1 MTTTLK
7 DFDRPLPPL
16 REEEEDEEECEQVHA
31 SRAVLGVT
39 EEELTIQTTT
49 RNEFLSEEGKEEK
62 RDIFLENTTEEA
74 TSTPPKKKNKEE
86 VNEVKEEEHRTHVNP
101 ILLLRD
107 DDWLDAPDAIA
118 SSPETETKTRGGVA
132 ETKPA
137 RMETEEEEEKKKK
150 KNDDDGSDDASKKRK
165 LEEIE
170 NEEEEEEEE
179 EEEDV
184 LIETNHRR
192 VFLSDAGPE
201 LVHLKEND
209 VGYEWLCADI
219 WVRTKVWHAT
229 TTNEKRRALEF
240 RRLDEKGET
249 VPFPSCSRTGE
260 YEHGTSAASLRSNNA
275 VYRFIERNKEA
286 YEKGRMVGQIVK
298 RRIAKKSDGEHERG
312 VAFADPK
319 DLEEMERK
327 GKKKKM
333 MMREKEPAAA
343 KTEKRTTK
351 STTAKSNEKHS
362 KEEKD
367 VAKSSTRCSIR
378 TNHATVSTEED
389 PPDPVKKGSIQRE
402 LTHVFADIWGVR
414 VGAET
419 RNDID
424 FLRLDAN
431 GEHMNFPNCNR
442 TGEYR
447 KGESQSKL
455 RSYKSVL
462 LFIKRNLK
470 AYRNGKMSPKSALIA
485 SKTATTTTIT
495 KKKTSVG
502 IQTTEMDDERE
513 DKDKETKAQN
523 SPSLPPHLPP
533 WEGREPPTVTVIGAG
548 PAGLSAAKL
557 LQNHG
562 LKVVVL
568 ESRDRAGGRCW
579 SYDMKALPE
588 HDLPAITV
596 DLGAAYV
603 HGCHTFNVLY
613 VIAQENKIK
622 LDQSS
627 GGYSAGWGE
636 YAPWY
641 DITKGGRIKERDVKN
656 AFRIVRKV
664 EECMFSEAREDAIKS
679 VQAADEW
686 EREKK
691 QRRSNGLYGANGE
704 RAAKNMSTE
713 TLLFVAPSSVK
724 EEEEEEDKTKA
735 TDPYSSHSEDLRF
748 AYGESLYETK
758 RQHLLE
764 EKSSAPPPPPP
775 TATDTLILSNERR
788 ANEIKNTDEPIEDAF
803 KRAYELYFSDKDM
816 KYQMPREDII
826 ESVKTINWGYVAPT
840 SQVSTNIVRT
850 FYRERVQA
858 EETLEADKNK
868 IVTNVEAKNG
878 WIYTTTSTPPREEG
892 NERENDDDKEEE
904 EKVVIEEKA
913 RDAPEKKNV
922 KKKKKKTQ
930 KNVKEPKVATR
941 NVKNKD
947 NGGEDLEFKGS
958 LGDGLVVGGYREL
971 LINRAAE
978 GLDVRFEKKVRKI
991 HEVANTEE
999 NTRHLST
1006 SDGCVLTDTDA
1017 SAKKEK
1023 EAEEEDVGM
1032 KIYSDVVP
1040 SSFSNENAKDVGT
1053 TTKTEDDDKSLL
1065 YRKKKCV
1072 VETESGEQF
1081 QSDFVVCTVPLGVL
1095 QRDVIDFHPSLSAKK
1110 QRAIHAVGMGTENK
1124 VILRF
1129 AQKFWPNFKYIQ
1141 CNDYRYRFLNYE
1153 PFGKKGTIVAHCA
1166 PPYAHEYENQT
1177 DEEIVKTVCK
1187 VMQTMF
1193 RVKPEMMPK
1202 PVDYLVT
1209 RWLQD
1214 ENSFGAY
1221 SYMKVGA
1228 TYSDV
1233 RALSEPEFEAKTLFF
1248 AGEGCSISGAQ
1259 CVHGAVLSGQ
1269 EQACKILQLGNV
1281 DINPDLALG
1290 KRVGIPADATREWMQ
1305 CSKCSKWR
1313 KLPELVFPD
1322 ELEEKWECSYGG
1334 VWNEKLERLGCDAAE
1349 DEDDS
1354 DSE

>member
-7 DFDRPLPPL
+7 DFDRPPPL
-16 REEEEDEEECEQVHA
+16 REEDDDDENNERVHAA
-31 SRAVLGVT
+31 SRAVSGT
-39 EEELTIQTTT
+39 REEEPTIQTTT
-49 RNEFLSEEGKEEK
+49 RNEFLSEGKEEK
-62 RDIFLENTTEEA
+62 RDIFLENTTDA

-86 VNEVKEEEHRTHVNP
+86 EEVKEEENRKHVNP
-101 ILLLRD
+101 ILGRD
-107 DDWLDAPDAIA
+107 DDWLGAPDAIA
-118 SSPETETKTRGGVA
+118 SPETETKTRGGVA

-137 RMETEEEEEKKKK
+137 PMETEEEEEEEEKKKK

-170 NEEEEEEEE
+170 NEVEEEEEE

-298 RRIAKKSDGEHERG
+298 RRIAKKSDGERERG

-333 MMREKEPAAA
+333 MMKEKEPAAA
-343 KTEKRTTK
+343 KIEKRTTK

-455 RSYKSVL
+455 RSYKSVV
-462 LFIKRNLK
+462 LFIKRNFK

-485 SKTATTTTIT
+485 SKTTTTTT

-513 DKDKETKAQN
+513 DKDRETKAQN

-748 AYGESLYETK
+748 AYGESLGHHRE
-758 RQHLLE
+758 RQDDQLG
-764 EKSSAPPPPPP
+764 
-775 TATDTLILSNERR
+775 IR
-788 ANEIKNTDEPIEDAF
+788 
-803 KRAYELYFSDKDM
+803 
-816 KYQMPREDII
+816 
-826 ESVKTINWGYVAPT
+826 APT

-904 EKVVIEEKA
+904 EKGVIEEKA

-930 KNVKEPKVATR
+930 KNVKEPKVAAR

-991 HEVANTEE
+991 HEVVNTEE
-999 NTRHLST
+999 NARHLST
-1006 SDGCVLTDTDA
+1006 SDGYVLTDTDA

-1023 EAEEEDVGM
+1023 EAEEEDVEM
-1032 KIYSDVVP
+1032 KMYSDVVP

-1053 TTKTEDDDKSLL
+1053 TTKTDDDDKSLL

-1095 QRDVIDFHPSLSAKK
+1095 QRDVIDFQPSLSAKK

-1177 DEEIVKTVCK
+1177 DEEIVETVCK

-1193 RVKPEMMPK
+1193 RVKPEIMPK